1 MADLKNKSSNIPHQP
16 SHLLRVGLTGGIGS
30 GKSVVATELEKY
42 GAAIID
48 TDLIAHEITK
58 ANGLAMSAI
67 EQFFGPEFLL
77 DDGSLDRQKMREL
90 IFADPKAKERLEKIT
105 HPLIYQETK
114 RLSLLHQ
121 SKNPAYLVYVVP
133 LLVESNFWIN
143 QSPKALDC
151 IVVIDCPETQQIAR
165 VQERN
170 GLEANIIQKIIAS
183 QASRHDRLVIA
194 DYVIENNQGIEDL
207 KIEAQR
213 LHQILLRHEST

>member
-48 TDLIAHEITK
+48 TDLIAHDITK

-151 IVVIDCPETQQIAR
+151 IVVIDCPEIQQIAR

>member
-183 QASRHDRLVIA
+183 QASRHNRLVIA